1 MAEAAFKDFYKA
13 HLEWALFLNDTA
25 ISAGGVAR
33 LKMQR
38 WNLRRG
44 TAGFSTP
51 QSNSTGYSGIKAYS
65 GIDAG
70 KPKVFQYKDTAK
82 HTKPSGKITP
92 EFMPRNRRF
101 FGEGAEQL

>member
-51 QSNSTGYSGIKAYS
+51 ISNSTGYSGIKAYS

-70 KPKVFQYKDTAK
+70 K
-82 HTKPSGKITP
+82 SKI
-92 EFMPRNRRF
+92 
-101 FGEGAEQL
+101 EGFSV